1 MARIE
6 QSIEVNVPVQT
17 VYDQLVQFE
26 QYPRFMEDVEQVRQ
40 LDDTH
45 LHCKTR
51 AGSLNLEWD
60 AEITQQVPERSI
72 AWRNTSEP
80 HYEGRLDL
88 QPAAPDKT
96 RITLTI
102 EHAPG
107 QQLLAQHGDAEN
119 ALARRSEYSL
129 GRFKKFIEHIGQKT
143 TVAHGGTGEAQTAAP
158 QGAQQGSREGSAAPQ
173 GAQQGP
179 REGGAAPQGAQQG
192 PREGGAARKGAQQ
205 AGQDRQPWFLNL
217 LQVWDEPL
225 NIMRRMTEEM
235 DQLVET
241 FVGRP
246 GVGGNRAGAPATEWT
261 PAVEIFRREDKF
273 VVNAELPGVRRDD
286 VQVEI
291 KNDRVIIEGNRRPQ
305 TDRQSQELHRS
316 ERSYGHFYRVI
327 ALPEGAVPDAASAAL
342 HDGMLE
348 ITVPVPDGGRRGRRI
363 DIRTQ

>member
-6 QSIEVNVPVQT
+6 QVIEVHAPVQT
-17 VYDQLVQFE
+17 VYNQLVQFE
-26 QYPRFMEDVEQVRQ
+26 QYPRFIEGVEQVRQ

-45 LHCKTR
+45 LHWKTR

-60 AEITQQVPERSI
+60 AEITQQVPEHSI
-72 AWRNTSEP
+72 AWRSASEP
-80 HYEGRLDL
+80 HYEGRLEL
-88 QPAAPDKT
+88 KPIAPDKT

-119 ALARRSEYSL
+119 ALARRSESSL
-129 GRFKKFIEHIGQKT
+129 VRFKKFIEHIGQKT
-143 TVAHGGTGEAQTAAP
+143 APAHVGAGETQTAAS
-158 QGAQQGSREGSAAPQ
+158 QSAQQGSRAD
-173 GAQQGP
+173 GAG
-179 REGGAAPQGAQQG
+179 
-192 PREGGAARKGAQQ
+192 RKGAQQ
-205 AGQDRQPWFLNL
+205 AVQGSHPWFLNL

-235 DQLVET
+235 NQLLGE
-241 FVGRP
+241 FVGRS
-246 GVGGNRAGAPATEWT
+246 GQSSARAGAPVAEWT

-273 VVNAELPGVRRDD
+273 VVSAELPGVRGDD

-291 KNDRVIIEGNRRPQ
+291 KNDRVIIEGVRRPQ
-305 TDRQSQELHRS
+305 AAGQPQELRRS

-327 ALPEGAVPDAASAAL
+327 ALPEGAMPDAASAAL

-363 DIRTQ
+363 EVQMQRNP